1 MTTIVHGI
9 QLSPFARKVILA
21 LEAKGVAFTINPVTP
36 MEKPEG
42 FEVLSPL
49 GKVPA
54 FEDDQLAISDSS
66 VICEYIDQRYP
77 QTPLYPEDLVAR
89 ARVRW
94 FEEYSDSAVLAVI
107 GPIFFE
113 RLVKTALL
121 QQTSDEARVEE
132 VIANQLPAVFDYLES
147 QLAEHG
153 FLVGETVSMADI
165 ALGSHLMNASYVGV
179 DTTGWPKLSA
189 YRDRLFATELFAN
202 RLAAD
207 KAMIAG

>member
-132 VIANQLPAVFDYLES
+132 VIANQLR
-147 QLAEHG
+147 
-153 FLVGETVSMADI
+153 
-165 ALGSHLMNASYVGV
+165 
-179 DTTGWPKLSA
+179 WPSDKTLYKFAWLQLSA
-189 YRDRLFATELFAN
+189 EEKELVKKADVAGAPLLSDYNSSIN
-202 RLAAD
+202 RYVRSQNQPVYLPGQIVYL
-207 KAMIAG
+207 KLTTI